1 MNNQSAKV
9 LRTIGSLIFSVLA
22 VVSQV
27 RSQTAPNVIA
37 STNRSDNQ
45 ITNQD
50 SYNLE
55 KGMNEYGIWGGGS
68 FDSPTVIGTAED
80 RKFLTA
86 GFRYG
91 RILGGS
97 RNIAYEYTVDAV
109 PMAVVF
115 QPEFARA
122 FNRNTARSTY
132 GAGISPIGFKANF
145 NRRGRVKP
153 FASTSGGFLYFQRP
167 VPDDIPLATKFNFTF
182 EFSGGVQ
189 IFTRSRRAVTLGYK
203 FQHISN
209 AGRSEVNPGLD
220 ANVFY
225 AGFSLFK

>member
-1 MNNQSAKV
+1 MANQSAKI
-9 LRTIGSLIFSVLA
+9 LRTVGVLAFSVLA
-22 VVSQV
+22 AASQAH
-27 RSQTAPNVIA
+27 SQAAPDAAA
-37 STNRSDNQ
+37 SANRSGNQ
-45 ITNQD
+45 IISQN

-55 KGMNEYGIWGGGS
+55 KGMSEYGIWGGGS
-68 FDSPTVIGTAED
+68 FDSPTVVGTAED
-80 RKFLTA
+80 RKFLTL

-97 RNIAYEYTVDAV
+97 KSVAYEYTIDAV
-109 PMAVVF
+109 PVAVVF

-122 FNRNTARSTY
+122 FNRSPDGSIY

-153 FASTSGGFLYFQRP
+153 FAGTSGGFLYFQRP
-167 VPDDIPLATKFNFTF
+167 VPVDTPLATKFNFTF

-189 IFTRSRRAVTLGYK
+189 IFTRPRRAITLGYK
-203 FQHISN
+203 FHHISN

-220 ANVFY
+220 ANVLY
-225 AGFSLFK
+225 VGFSFFK